1 MLVSPQRSTDIYY
14 FIIYK
19 CQSTN
24 PNWQNQKF
32 LSTSYNHRNLYKFSD
47 LSLAIQ

>member
-19 CQSTN
+19 CQSIK
-24 PNWQNQKF
+24 PK
-32 LSTSYNHRNLYKFSD
+32 
-47 LSLAIQ
+47 LAKSEIP